1 MRPDPAAGYRA
12 HFDLDDDI
20 VWLNS
25 AHQSALPRAAAEAAA
40 EAVRW
45 KARPWELTSERF
57 RAVPEA
63 LRLAIGGLVG
73 APADEIILSNGA
85 SFGLHAIARG
95 LSLESGDDVL
105 VMQGDF
111 PSNILPWL
119 MREAEGVRVRAIA
132 PRGAVLQADE
142 VAAAIGPRT
151 RAVCVS
157 WVHSFSGHTI
167 DLAAIGALCWAS
179 GAAFVVNVT
188 QGVGVRALD
197 LAMAPVDAVV
207 ASGWKWLC
215 GPYGTGF
222 AWVRPELLAR
232 MRCEQAYWL
241 SMQTADDLARSGDP
255 RLPEIYGPRQFEIFG
270 TANFFN
276 FKPFEASV
284 SLLAGI
290 GPDAAGAHIDVL
302 VNRLVEGLVDAA
314 YRLISPADGPARSSL
329 VVFSHPDPDRN
340 AGIHQKLLDARIH
353 AAHRKGNIRI
363 SPHVYNTVDEIDRA
377 LTVLRRAGGLE

>member
-25 AHQSALPRAAAEAAA
+25 AHQSALPRVAAEAAA

-57 RAVPEA
+57 RAVPDA
-63 LRLAIGGLVG
+63 LRSAIGGLVG

-95 LSLESGDDVL
+95 LPLASGDDVL

-119 MREAEGVRVRAIA
+119 MREADGVRVRALE

-157 WVHSFSGHTI
+157 WVHSFSGHAI

-179 GAAFVVNVT
+179 GAAFVVNAT
-188 QGVGVRALD
+188 QGLGVRALD
-197 LAMAPVDAVV
+197 LSMAPVDAVV

-232 MRCEQAYWL
+232 LRCEQAYWL

-255 RLPEIYGPRQFEIFG
+255 CLPDVYGPRQFEIFG

-290 GPDAAGAHIDVL
+290 GPEAAGARIGVL
-302 VNRLVEGLVDAA
+302 VGRLVEGLVAA
-314 YRLISPADGPARSSL
+314 GYRLISPADGPARSSL
-329 VVFSHPDPDRN
+329 VVFAHPDADRN
-340 AGIHQKLLDARIH
+340 AAIHQKLLDARIH
-353 AAHRKGNIRI
+353 TAHRKGNIRI
-363 SPHVYNTVDEIDRA
+363 SPHVYNTPDEIDRA
-377 LTVLRRAGGLE
+377 LTVLRDAAG